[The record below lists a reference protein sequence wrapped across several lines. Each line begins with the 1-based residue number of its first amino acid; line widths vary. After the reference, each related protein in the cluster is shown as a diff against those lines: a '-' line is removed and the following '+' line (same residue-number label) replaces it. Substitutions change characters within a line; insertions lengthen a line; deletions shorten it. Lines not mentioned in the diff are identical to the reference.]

1 MKYARSV
8 FEVPQSVRQTTK
20 GGCTHGEYQT
30 GTGDNNKGP
39 AGRRATIITNEH
51 ARKLVISDHALFFH
65 DCCNPTPLSQLTGKE
80 ELGDNGT
87 RRSVYDIIRSQER
100 YCSSSSPPQTPS
112 ADPSQL
118 PKDDFMHET
127 HHAEQPPVHPS
138 SPSSHPPTSSK

>member
-1 MKYARSV
+1 MHDQFSRYRKASDRQPNV
-8 FEVPQSVRQTTK
+8 VVRTESTKRERGTTTK
-20 GGCTHGEYQT
+20 VQQGE
-30 GTGDNNKGP
+30 
-39 AGRRATIITNEH
+39 GRLSLRTNER
-51 ARKLVISDHALFFH
+51 ARKLIISDHALFH
-65 DCCNPTPLSQLTGKE
+65 HRRNPTPLSQLTGKE

-87 RRSVYDIIRSQER
+87 RGGVYDVIRSQER
-100 YCSSSSPPQTPS
+100 YGSSSSPPQTPS